1 MEEIHRE
8 MIVVVGWMNRGVS
21 GWLQLIDRFDTVCT
35 NIRKKH
41 GMVIGGLTYTAVDIG
56 ECGGSTIIQIEEM
69 GNMFQRM
76 QDAYVT
82 LLAQTISYM
91 TNRKESL
98 DTKESNA
105 TATVSE

>member
-41 GMVIGGLTYTAVDIG
+41 GMVIGGLTYITFIG
-56 ECGGSTIIQIEEM
+56 G
-69 GNMFQRM
+69 
-76 QDAYVT
+76 Y
-82 LLAQTISYM
+82 
-91 TNRKESL
+91 
-98 DTKESNA
+98 
-105 TATVSE
+105 

>member
-1 MEEIHRE
+1 
-8 MIVVVGWMNRGVS
+8 
-21 GWLQLIDRFDTVCT
+21 
-35 NIRKKH
+35 
-41 GMVIGGLTYTAVDIG
+41 
-56 ECGGSTIIQIEEM
+56 
-69 GNMFQRM
+69 MFQRM

-105 TATVSE
+105 AATVSE